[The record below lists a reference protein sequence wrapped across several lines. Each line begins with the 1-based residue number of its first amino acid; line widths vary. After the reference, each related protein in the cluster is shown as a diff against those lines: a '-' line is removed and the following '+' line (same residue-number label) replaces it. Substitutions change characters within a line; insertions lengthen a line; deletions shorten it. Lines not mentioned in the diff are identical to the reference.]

1 MKQKIIWILI
11 CLFLFPI
18 SAFAIDIES
27 ANMILYNL
35 NENKIVDS
43 KMEEEQISIASMTKI
58 MTTLVAIEHIDN
70 LDETVTLTNKV
81 FAGLQEANASV
92 AGFRIGQK
100 VTYRDLLY
108 GVLLPSGADAANALA
123 LFLAGSEKEFV
134 GWMNEKAKELGLTN
148 THFENT
154 TGLDKEGHY
163 STVKDV
169 ATMLQ
174 EALKNDTFKQ
184 IFESKSYQVSD
195 KSMTLYSTLST
206 SLTRYHL
213 KADYILGGKT
223 GYTYDAGRC
232 LASIAY
238 DSKQDI
244 YYLLVTARAPLTTA
258 YYHLT
263 DAIKI
268 YDYYFENYGYQKVV
282 SKGDSILTLQ
292 TKLSKE
298 KEYTIQAPEDFLW
311 YLNNNYNHEDITIQY
326 HGIETITP
334 FMKKGKSL
342 GTIDIY
348 NQNEKIGTMDITLD
362 HKIPFSLSS
371 FLLEYIWVII
381 LLFVFFILLR
391 IKVVFFPKKKRIHS
405 R

>member
-1 MKQKIIWILI
+1 MKKTIILI
-11 CLFLFPI
+11 LLLLFLPF
-18 SAFAIDIES
+18 SVFALDIES
-27 ANMILYNL
+27 SNMILYNL
-35 NENKIVDS
+35 NEDKMIDS
-43 KMEEEQISIASMTKI
+43 KNEEERISIASMTKI
-58 MTTLVAIEHIDN
+58 MTTLVAIDHIKD
-70 LDETVTLTNKV
+70 LDDTITLTSKV
-81 FAGLQEANASV
+81 FLGLREANASV
-92 AGFRIGQK
+92 AGFRLGQK

-123 LFLAGSEKEFV
+123 IFLAGGEKEFV
-134 GWMNEKAKELGLTN
+134 VWMNEKAKALGLEN

-169 ATMLQ
+169 ATMLK
-174 EALKNDTFKQ
+174 EALKNDIFKQ

-206 SLTRYHL
+206 SLTRYRL

-238 DSKQDI
+238 DNQHDI

-268 YDYYFENYGYQKVV
+268 YDYYFENYGYQKLVA
-282 SKGDSILTLQ
+282 SGDTFVTLK
-292 TKLSKE
+292 TKFSKE
-298 KEYTIQAPEDFLW
+298 KDYNISASEDFVW
-311 YLNNNYNHEDITIQY
+311 YLNNDYNKDDVTYQY

-334 FMKKGKSL
+334 FMKEGKTL
-342 GTIDIY
+342 GTVDIY
-348 NQNEKIGTMDITLD
+348 YKNEKVGTMDITLD
-362 HKIPFSLSS
+362 HSIPFSFLS
-371 FLLEYIWVII
+371 FLLEYIWIVV
-381 LLFVFFILLR
+381 LFLAFCFLFI
-391 IKVVFFPKKKRIHS
+391 IKVIFFRKKKVS